1 MKELNKKREIM
12 GRARRGTF
20 ITDFGL
26 ASDAAAFGD
35 DYGGAYSS
43 YSSTEDEMRLY

>member
-26 ASDAAAFGD
+26 HSDAGGGD